1 MSKRVTLL
9 IDDELYKKLRS
20 KQAAEIKKT
29 ASTVSFSKIVTDILK
44 KHV

>member
-1 MSKRVTLL
+1 MSKRITLL
-9 IDDELYKKLRS
+9 IDDELYKKLRT

-29 ASTVSFSKIVTDILK
+29 ATAVSFSKTVTDILK

>member
-9 IDDELYKKLRS
+9 IDDELYKKLLF
-20 KQAAEIKKT
+20 KQAKEIKKT
-29 ASTVSFSKIVTDILK
+29 STRISFSKIVVDILK

>member
-9 IDDELYKKLRS
+9 IDEELYKKLRL
-20 KQAAEIKKT
+20 KQAAEIKKS
-29 ASTVSFSKIVTDILK
+29 ARAVSFSKIVTDILK

>member
-9 IDDELYKKLRS
+9 IDDELYKKLRV
-20 KQAAEIKKT
+20 KQAAEIKKSAT
-29 ASTVSFSKIVTDILK
+29 SVSFSKIVSNILK

>member
-9 IDDELYKKLRS
+9 IDDELYKKLRA

-29 ASTVSFSKIVTDILK
+29 ATAVSFSKIVTDILR